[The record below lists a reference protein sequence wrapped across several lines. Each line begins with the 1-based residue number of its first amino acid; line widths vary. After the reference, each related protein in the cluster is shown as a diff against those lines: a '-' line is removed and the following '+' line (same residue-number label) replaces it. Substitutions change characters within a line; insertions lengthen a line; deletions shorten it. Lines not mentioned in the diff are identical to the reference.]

1 MRVSS
6 MGGPQGYITVL
17 QRGPLVLFHMG
28 APKVLRDPS
37 VERTSISI
45 RYSTRRDYTFDV
57 KPDGRFVVTVQAFE
71 RHKAHAAL
79 PKQVWK

>member
-28 APKVLRDPS
+28 APKVLRDPG
-37 VERTSISI
+37 VERASTSIC
-45 RYSTRRDYTFDV
+45 YSTRRDYTFDV

-79 PKQVWK
+79 PKPVWK

>member
-37 VERTSISI
+37 VEGASISVH
-45 RYSTRRDYTFDV
+45 YSTGRDYTFNV
-57 KPDGRFVVTVQAFE
+57 KPDGRFVVRFGPL
-71 RHKAHAAL
+71 KAHIML
-79 PKQVWK
+79 PKPVWK